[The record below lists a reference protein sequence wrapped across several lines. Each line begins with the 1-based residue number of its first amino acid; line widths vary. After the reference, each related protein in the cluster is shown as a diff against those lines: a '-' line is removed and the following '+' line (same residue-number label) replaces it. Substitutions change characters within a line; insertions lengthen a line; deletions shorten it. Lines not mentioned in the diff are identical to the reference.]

1 MTNKNKPEKWITLLA
16 YILFIISI
24 STFPMLL
31 FTKYLRNNKH
41 LFICNGTTQATD
53 FEYWLLVINVTIL
66 FVILPILLIKITE
79 YKQKYNL
86 GAIVTLLP
94 LSVYIIS
101 SLCTNKGEI
110 NNYIAI
116 CIYLCFIIVVHAFVQ
131 SIIAI
136 YNWLWTEKT
145 ENGVNKKEIEI
156 SKVALLW
163 TILTTILGILFGV
176 KK

>member
-41 LFICNGTTQATD
+41 LFICNRTTQATD

-86 GAIVTLLP
+86 GVIVTLLP

-116 CIYLCFIIVVHAFVQ
+116 CIYLCFIIDNIFLLE
-131 SIIAI
+131 
-136 YNWLWTEKT
+136 YN
-145 ENGVNKKEIEI
+145 I
-156 SKVALLW
+156 
-163 TILTTILGILFGV
+163 
-176 KK
+176 